1 MTLKKI
7 RRDQLAKFIP
17 DQEVIIRF
25 QQLFQAAGEDNP
37 SLIESGGID
46 TAAALAAANE
56 IKGVLDSFIQD
67 SDNNLATLEAK
78 INELSCALYLLK
90 ESRDKNP
97 PENYHHNISNNDD
110 IDINIVRD
118 YLSSL
123 HDVYIATISD
133 NDLITWDAA
142 TNRFVDTSDPI
153 VDTITVNDNVIMSG
167 TTGEGILVDP
177 SAITYSWHDMLGPI
191 VVRGVAATDP
201 SYSIYRGNLRQYQFG
216 LNDTVEIT
224 FHVLHDYAPSTDMYI
239 HAHWSHNSA
248 AVTTGSVTWSFEVW
262 YAKGH
267 DQAAFPA
274 SKTVTVTQNGSTTQY
289 QHMIAEVAF
298 TNAGGDATHYDRAD
312 IEIDGLVIVRIELTA
327 NSLNA
332 ATDPFL
338 HMCDIHYQSTNI
350 GSKNK
355 APNFYVT

>member
-37 SLIESGGID
+37 SLIENGGID
-46 TAAALAAANE
+46 AVSALSAANE
-56 IKGVLDSFIQD
+56 IKGVLNSFIAD
-67 SDNNLATLEAK
+67 SGNNIAALEAK
-78 INELSCALYLLK
+78 INELSCVLYLLK
-90 ESRDKNP
+90 ESWDKEP
-97 PENYHHNISNNDD
+97 PPSDLSNSND
-110 IDINIVRD
+110 IDIKTVND
-118 YLSSL
+118 YLSL
-123 HDVYIATISD
+123 LNDVYIPTISD
-133 NDLITWDAA
+133 NDLIAWDASN
-142 TNRFVDTSDPI
+142 NRFVDTSDPI

-177 SAITYSWHDMLGPI
+177 ASTTYCWHDMLGPI

-201 SYSIYRGNLRQYQFG
+201 SYSTYRGNLRQYQFG

-224 FHVLHDYAPSTDMYI
+224 FHVMHDYAPSTDMYI

-248 AVTTGSVTWSFEVW
+248 AVTTGSVTWSFEIW

-298 TNAGGDATHYDRAD
+298 TNDGGDATHYDRAD
-312 IEIDGLVIVRIELTA
+312 IEVDGLVIIRVELTA

-350 GSKNK
+350 GTKNK